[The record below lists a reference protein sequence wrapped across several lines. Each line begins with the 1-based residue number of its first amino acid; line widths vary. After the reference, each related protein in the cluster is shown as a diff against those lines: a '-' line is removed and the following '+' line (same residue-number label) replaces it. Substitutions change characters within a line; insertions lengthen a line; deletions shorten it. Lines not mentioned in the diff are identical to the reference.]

1 MTTFIR
7 SLIPFTTLTLSL
19 PFIAAC
25 STISGPAPQSSSS
38 TKPVILRTMVIRTG
52 KEIHRPGWPQYQ
64 PAFWSAPQNSVV
76 KLTII
81 SHDSGAS
88 PLMMTQNDQVR
99 GTVGGIERIDGKKV
113 TQIANNEISH
123 TFTIPAL
130 GINLPIP
137 VAPPGKT
144 VTVTAEIPFHQA
156 GSYLWQCMAPCAT
169 SPMGMG
175 GAMVTPGYMRGTI
188 TITNQ

>member
-1 MTTFIR
+1 MTILIR
-7 SLIPFTTLTLSL
+7 SLVSFSAVTVSL

-25 STISGPAPQSSSS
+25 SMMSGPSPASPSPSH
-38 TKPVILRTMVIRTG
+38 TVIARTMVIRTG

-99 GTVGGIERIDGKKV
+99 GTIGGTEKVDGKTV
-113 TQIANNEISH
+113 SQIANNEISH